1 MFFIAFLANAKVT
14 YVTSK
19 KEKIIV
25 SIDIF
30 KKKDQKKLWIVKLFV
45 LILIRLF
52 IFYIMNHDMTHLMQ
66 KWFKLK

>member
-1 MFFIAFLANAKVT
+1 MFFIAFLAKVT

-30 KKKDQKKLWIVKLFV
+30 KKK
-45 LILIRLF
+45 IRRN
-52 IFYIMNHDMTHLMQ
+52 YE
-66 KWFKLK
+66 

>member
-19 KEKIIV
+19 KEKIVV

-30 KKKDQKKLWIVKLFV
+30 KKK
-45 LILIRLF
+45 IRRN
-52 IFYIMNHDMTHLMQ
+52 YE
-66 KWFKLK
+66 